1 MAPGGRFQAV
11 WRDAITR
18 VGAWRRSWLRWVS
31 RGTAPGL
38 SGDAFGSVR
47 GALLVAA
54 LKPRRSAGASRSD
67 GLIGGRS
74 VGSRRRG
81 FTLIE
86 VLIATTLLAAALAL
100 AFATVRAATAT
111 AQRGEQLSQ
120 RSERMR
126 AVEGFLRRRIASA
139 LPIGFETL
147 PDTGEQ
153 LRFTGEPTRM
163 RFVADLPDYLGR
175 GGPHL
180 HDVEVLDDGDAL
192 RMAVSFTMVAAG
204 QTLPPADPRPP
215 DTLADQLSEVRFRYR
230 GLDDENQLGEW
241 QDEWEAP
248 GTLPLQVSIDI
259 VDAEGRA
266 WPPLV
271 VALPQAGA
279 GGAGGLFR

>member
-1 MAPGGRFQAV
+1 
-11 WRDAITR
+11 
-18 VGAWRRSWLRWVS
+18 
-31 RGTAPGL
+31 
-38 SGDAFGSVR
+38 
-47 GALLVAA
+47 AA
-54 LKPRRSAGASRSD
+54 G
-67 GLIGGRS
+67 
-74 VGSRRRG
+74 
-81 FTLIE
+81 
-86 VLIATTLLAAALAL
+86 LAL

-120 RSERMR
+120 HSERMR
-126 AVEGFLRRRIASA
+126 AVEGFLRRRIVSA

-153 LRFTGEPTRM
+153 LRFTGEATRM

-180 HDVEVLDDGDAL
+180 HDVQVLGNGDGL
-192 RMAVSFTMVAAG
+192 RLAVSFTMVAAG
-204 QTLPPADPRPP
+204 QTLPVAGGPRPP
-215 DTLADQLSEVRFRYR
+215 DTLADDLSEVRFRYR
-230 GLDDENQLGEW
+230 GLDEQNQLGEW

-248 GTLPLQVSIDI
+248 ATLPLQVSIDI
-259 VDAEGRA
+259 VDADGRQ

>member
-1 MAPGGRFQAV
+1 MQ
-11 WRDAITR
+11 TR
-18 VGAWRRSWLRWVS
+18 ARAAKARRV
-31 RGTAPGL
+31 TA
-38 SGDAFGSVR
+38 
-47 GALLVAA
+47 
-54 LKPRRSAGASRSD
+54 ASRSNDKVD
-67 GLIGGRS
+67 GVLRAQTDEPARLQEQDQGDSLVQAVPTASLTFRRQGRGG
-74 VGSRRRG
+74 GERG
-81 FTLIE
+81 FTLLE
-86 VLIATTLLAAALAL
+86 VLVATALLAAGLAL

-153 LRFTGEPTRM
+153 LRFVGEPTRM

-180 HDVEVLDDGDAL
+180 HDVELLDDGASRRL
-192 RMAVSFTMVAAG
+192 AVSFTVVAGG
-204 QTLPPADPRPP
+204 QTWPGSRPRPP
-215 DTLADQLSEVRFRYR
+215 DTLAAELSEVRFRYR
-230 GLDDENQLGEW
+230 GLDEENALGEW
-241 QDEWEAP
+241 QEQWEYP
-248 GTLPLQVSIDI
+248 GVLPLQVSIEI
-259 VDAEGRA
+259 VDAGGRR

-279 GGAGGLFR
+279 GDAGGLFR

>member
-1 MAPGGRFQAV
+1 MKAGTGTREFEARQAPSLWERP
-11 WRDAITR
+11 W
-18 VGAWRRSWLRWVS
+18 
-31 RGTAPGL
+31 P
-38 SGDAFGSVR
+38 
-47 GALLVAA
+47 
-54 LKPRRSAGASRSD
+54 
-67 GLIGGRS
+67 RS
-74 VGSRRRG
+74 VGENRGHGRSHNGGSRNGRSHKGCCSSGPGPAGQRG
-81 FTLIE
+81 FTLLE
-86 VLIATTLLAAALAL
+86 VLVATALLAAGLAL

-153 LRFTGEPTRM
+153 LRFVGEPTRM

-180 HDVEVLDDGDAL
+180 HDVELFDDGETSRL
-192 RMAVSFTMVAAG
+192 AVSFTVVAAG
-204 QTLPPADPRPP
+204 RAWPEPGSRPP
-215 DTLADQLSEVRFRYR
+215 DTLASQLSEVHFRYR
-230 GLDDENQLGEW
+230 GLDQDNVLGEW
-241 QDEWEAP
+241 QEQWDSP
-248 GTLPLQVSIDI
+248 GVLPLQVSIEI
-259 VDAEGRA
+259 VDAAGRR
-266 WPPLV
+266 WPTLV

>member
-1 MAPGGRFQAV
+1 MAGTGDRGPVTGRRCRGGH
-11 WRDAITR
+11 DR
-18 VGAWRRSWLRWVS
+18 VC
-31 RGTAPGL
+31 
-38 SGDAFGSVR
+38 
-47 GALLVAA
+47 GALRAGRGRLSDA
-54 LKPRRSAGASRSD
+54 KPRRFIVASRSD
-67 GLIGGRS
+67 GIARVPS

-81 FTLIE
+81 FTLVE
-86 VLIATTLLAAALAL
+86 VLIATTLLAAGLAL

-120 RSERMR
+120 HSERMR
-126 AVEGFLRRRIASA
+126 AVEGFLRRRIVSA

-153 LRFTGEPTRM
+153 LRFTGEATRM

-180 HDVEVLDDGDAL
+180 HDVQVLGNGDGL
-192 RMAVSFTMVAAG
+192 RLAVSFTMVAAG
-204 QTLPPADPRPP
+204 QTLPVAGGPRPP
-215 DTLADQLSEVRFRYR
+215 DTLADDLSEVRFRYR
-230 GLDDENQLGEW
+230 GLDEQNQLGEW

-248 GTLPLQVSIDI
+248 ATLPLQVSIDI
-259 VDAEGRA
+259 VDADGRQ